1 MSLTLSNIIGLG
13 AGSALSAVAALNQ
26 FNSVPTL
33 YLGQLVTGTTTG
45 SGGALST
52 IASNASIPS
61 IRIENSAYKVSAQ
74 SAVSTQVLVS
84 IVTDPTTNVTTSAKQ
99 YITDNV
105 APGPRTWTISGWISS
120 TTLAGLLFNSPLTV
134 GLDTSIRKQEQALW
148 DFFYKRSVGQF
159 RDKNGQLF
167 PYVVIE
173 SVDFDADALTQN
185 ALPISLTLKQINILQ
200 IDSQGIQ
207 ASALPSDPTNPATA
221 SSDLGQ
227 AVAALPGVSQVLQA
241 TQQFLGLA

>member
-1 MSLTLSNIIGLG
+1 MALTLSNVIGLG

-33 YLGQLVTGTTTG
+33 YLGQTTTQQITIPG
-45 SGGALST
+45 TNGQNVPSST
-52 IASNASIPS
+52 LPSS
-61 IRIENSAYKVSAQ
+61 IRIENSAYKVGAQ

-84 IVTDPTTNVTTSAKQ
+84 IATDKSGNTTSAKQ
-99 YITDNV
+99 FITDNV

-120 TTLAGLLFNSPLTV
+120 NSPVSLLFNAPQTV
-134 GLDTSIRKQEQALW
+134 GLDTSIRNQEKALW
-148 DFFYKRSVGQF
+148 DFFYNRSIGQF
-159 RDKNGQLF
+159 KDKNGQLF

-200 IDSQGIQ
+200 IDSKGIS
-207 ASALPSDPTNPATA
+207 ASALPSDPTNPAT
-221 SSDLGQ
+221 SPSDLGQ
-227 AVAALPGVSQVLQA
+227 AVASVASNALLA